1 MNELST
7 PTMCE
12 RLKLAL
18 QAKKITPRPGPRDDG
33 FEVELLEEDG
43 DDKMLVDIDDL
54 TPYGEEWTLTLRV
67 SVGVDDGEAAER
79 AAQLVERMTSAE
91 EWKAD
96 RDVATLELEEARAL
110 LKQLGDTPD
119 LVLQLAA
126 ERDGVRRELEE
137 VQSRVDDLEVENGR
151 LLDEA
156 ARLRA
161 LLGRLVPIVKLHDCE
176 DGGFTARELRTS
188 EVTAER
194 DRMWSAVDQLRNLG
208 ESSGDAVERI
218 VSELFETHT
227 LASGRL
233 GERAVDAVARLAKD
247 RTAGY
252 ERATAAEAERDRLAE
267 ELESERSGEV
277 CGMLAD
283 LCDILFEDKE
293 RAATHGYEGVVDKAR
308 EVVAERDRYKTG
320 CEHYLERAETVRHLM
335 TVGEDVVGTLHRMAG
350 EYVQVSF
357 SRWRWRRMATDG
369 VPHDTERVLL
379 REWLV
384 SDDRAILV
392 AAFSADVVAKVEAS

>member
-1 MNELST
+1 MSDRAPSTLLRLTLEKVKELAAGHSAGPWYAFWWWGASKSVVCT
-7 PTMCE
+7 GEPPRSNDDYFTSFAE
-12 RLKLAL
+12 VDQAEGEPEEYDVKHNRLPNRDARAMAAAPDLLADWQTLQAENARLTARVAELEAPGECASIHKL
-18 QAKKITPRPGPRDDG
+18 QAK
-33 FEVELLEEDG
+33 L
-43 DDKMLVDIDDL
+43 
-54 TPYGEEWTLTLRV
+54 
-67 SVGVDDGEAAER
+67 
-79 AAQLVERMTSAE
+79 
-91 EWKAD
+91 
-96 RDVATLELEEARAL
+96 
-110 LKQLGDTPD
+110 
-119 LVLQLAA
+119 
-126 ERDGVRRELEE
+126 
-137 VQSRVDDLEVENGR
+137 
-151 LLDEA
+151 
-156 ARLRA
+156 
-161 LLGRLVPIVKLHDCE
+161 
-176 DGGFTARELRTS
+176 S

-194 DRMWSAVDQLRNLG
+194 DRMWSAVNQLRNFG

-218 VSELFETHT
+218 VSELFEAHT

-267 ELESERSGEV
+267 ELEAERSGEV
-277 CGMLAD
+277 DGMLAD

-335 TVGEDVVGTLHRMAG
+335 TVGEDVVGTLRRIAG

-357 SRWRWRRMATDG
+357 SRWRWRRMTTDG

-392 AAFSADVVAKVEAS
+392 AAFGADVVAKVEAS

>member
-1 MNELST
+1 MSDQPTVAEVQTLIDYVQTLEDRAKQDADALRSVTMERATLRTEVARLTARVAELEAHVDKYHPPRCRHLGFGEHSPLHGAHT
-7 PTMCE
+7 IGHGLPDDET
-12 RLKLAL
+12 RLSPEEAEIEVLRARVAELEAPGECASIHKL
-18 QAKKITPRPGPRDDG
+18 QAK
-33 FEVELLEEDG
+33 L
-43 DDKMLVDIDDL
+43 
-54 TPYGEEWTLTLRV
+54 
-67 SVGVDDGEAAER
+67 
-79 AAQLVERMTSAE
+79 
-91 EWKAD
+91 
-96 RDVATLELEEARAL
+96 
-110 LKQLGDTPD
+110 
-119 LVLQLAA
+119 
-126 ERDGVRRELEE
+126 
-137 VQSRVDDLEVENGR
+137 
-151 LLDEA
+151 
-156 ARLRA
+156 
-161 LLGRLVPIVKLHDCE
+161 
-176 DGGFTARELRTS
+176 S

-194 DRMWSAVDQLRNLG
+194 DRMWSAVDQLRNFG

-218 VSELFETHT
+218 VSELFEAHT

-267 ELESERSGEV
+267 ELEAERSGEV

-369 VPHDTERVLL
+369 VPNDTERALR

-392 AAFSADVVAKVEAS
+392 AAFGADVVAKVEAS

>member
-1 MNELST
+1 MMSDQPTIAEVQTLIDYVKTLEDRAKQDADALRVVTMERATLRMEVACLTARIAELEAPGECASIH
-7 PTMCE
+7 
-12 RLKLAL
+12 KL
-18 QAKKITPRPGPRDDG
+18 QAK
-33 FEVELLEEDG
+33 L
-43 DDKMLVDIDDL
+43 
-54 TPYGEEWTLTLRV
+54 
-67 SVGVDDGEAAER
+67 
-79 AAQLVERMTSAE
+79 
-91 EWKAD
+91 
-96 RDVATLELEEARAL
+96 
-110 LKQLGDTPD
+110 
-119 LVLQLAA
+119 
-126 ERDGVRRELEE
+126 
-137 VQSRVDDLEVENGR
+137 
-151 LLDEA
+151 
-156 ARLRA
+156 
-161 LLGRLVPIVKLHDCE
+161 
-176 DGGFTARELRTS
+176 S

-194 DRMWSAVDQLRNLG
+194 DRMWSAVNQLRNFG

-218 VSELFETHT
+218 VSELFEAHT